1 MDRMKTFFKYF
12 VIVLAFYIIS
22 NIMIAHIMKPQVSQ
36 ANDEMETVANAEF
49 DWEEMSHDPMF
60 WFIALGGLIV
70 TLP

>member
-1 MDRMKTFFKYF
+1 MDTLKKLFKCF
-12 VIVLAFYIIS
+12 IIVLAFYIIS
-22 NIMIAHIMKPQVSQ
+22 NIMIANIMKPKAVQ
-36 ANDEMETVANAEF
+36 ASDKAEAVASADF